1 MFRIEELSLLAF
13 GFVLSVCLVGGVEN
27 EGDDPLQWLR
37 NSIPGE
43 PGTDYPI
50 YASVQESSFSCDG
63 LIFGG
68 YYADPELEC
77 QVYHVCL
84 QDPID
89 ISQLYPVNFLCPNGT
104 IFNQELFNCD
114 WWYNV
119 DCAASAG
126 LYGLAEGAF
135 GTQGGDGE
143 DIGTCPAAAALSPD
157 QCAGSVSTCWSPGQR
172 DTDCPSNGLCCFDGC
187 ANTCDGVVP
196 EVISAPAAQPGVIV
210 TTTPGYNY
218 DVPEVTLPVRPQ
230 TTRRTTP
237 RPTTRQP
244 VTTRRP
250 VVTTEEPLA
259 LYGPPRQGRQNT
271 NSFPRRNNRRNNRRQ
286 GRRVKDFGNYLF
298 V

>member
-1 MFRIEELSLLAF
+1 MFGLAF
-13 GFVLSVCLVGGVEN
+13 CLGGTNCVEN
-27 EGDDPLQWLR
+27 EGDDPLEWLR

-50 YASVQESSFSCDG
+50 YSSVEETSFSCDG

-89 ISQLYPVNFLCPNGT
+89 TTNLYPVSFLCPNGT

-119 DCAASAG
+119 DCSAASG

-135 GTQGGDGE
+135 GTQDDSGSEVGS
-143 DIGTCPAAAALSPD
+143 CPAASPLSPD
-157 QCAGSVSTCWSPGQR
+157 ECANSVSTCWSPGQR
-172 DTDCPSNGLCCFDGC
+172 DTDCPGNGLCCFNGC
-187 ANTCDGVVP
+187 ANTCGEEP
-196 EVISAPAAQPGVIV
+196 EVFSAPAAQPAVQA
-210 TTTPGYNY
+210 TPAPTTPGYNY
-218 DVPEVTLPVRPQ
+218 DVPDVTLPVRPKPT
-230 TTRRTTP
+230 TTRRPAP
-237 RPTTRQP
+237 RPTTTPQP
-244 VTTRRP
+244 
-250 VVTTEEPLA
+250 LS
-259 LYGPPRQGRQNT
+259 LYGPPARQGRKA
-271 NSFPRRNNRRNNRRQ
+271 FPRRNNRRQ
-286 GRRVKDFGNYLF
+286 GRRVKNPGNVVF

>member
-1 MFRIEELSLLAF
+1 M
-13 GFVLSVCLVGGVEN
+13 VCMSVWGVAAVEN

-50 YASVQESSFSCDG
+50 YSSVGDTSFSCDG

-77 QVYHVCL
+77 QAYHVCL
-84 QDPID
+84 QDSID
-89 ISQLYPVNFLCPNGT
+89 TSNLYPVSFLCPNGT

-119 DCAASAG
+119 DCSAAAG

-135 GTQGGDGE
+135 GTQGNDGE
-143 DIGTCPAAAALSPD
+143 EIGSCPAASPLSPAE
-157 QCAGSVSTCWSPGQR
+157 CAGSVSTCWSPGQR
-172 DTDCPSNGLCCFDGC
+172 DTDCPSNGLCCFNGC
-187 ANTCDGVVP
+187 ANTCGEQP
-196 EVISAPAAQPGVIV
+196 EVISAPAAQPSVIIT

-218 DVPEVTLPVRPQ
+218 DVPEVTLPVRP
-230 TTRRTTP
+230 P
-237 RPTTRQP
+237 RPTP
-244 VTTRRP
+244 APTTP
-250 VVTTEEPLA
+250 EPLA
-259 LYGPPRQGRQNT
+259 LYGPPRQGRKA
-271 NSFPRRNNRRNNRRQ
+271 FPRRNNRRQ
-286 GRRVKDFGNYLF
+286 GRRVKNRRPVVF